1 MKNKKNLA
9 LIIIL
14 MFAVSLTAC
23 EVGKK
28 EVLVN
33 IEKTDELNN
42 EILGIDAL
50 VKIGGGLWYD
60 KTTGIVYWW
69 NGMLGYDDMS
79 IAHLDTTP
87 TAYYAPN
94 GLPYRYDSATDTL
107 YEIEPVYSE

>member
-1 MKNKKNLA
+1 MKNKKILA
-9 LIIIL
+9 LIITL

-69 NGMLGYDDMS
+69 NGNLGYDDMS
-79 IAHLDTTP
+79 ITCSDTTP

-94 GLPYRYDSATDTL
+94 GLPYKYNPETNML